1 MTNCFQIVVYVLFD
15 PFLGCKECISGR
27 TCQFLSIIVRYIFAL
42 IVFVALGETEVNN
55 VDIVASR
62 LGSAN
67 ILISFSADLKSA
79 LRINVHGCHICN
91 QFLSL

>member
-1 MTNCFQIVVYVLFD
+1 MRRDRRV
-15 PFLGCKECISGR
+15 PGR
-27 TCQFLSIIVRYIFAL
+27 TSQIFAIFVRDVLALAVL
-42 IVFVALGETEVNN
+42 IALGETEVNN